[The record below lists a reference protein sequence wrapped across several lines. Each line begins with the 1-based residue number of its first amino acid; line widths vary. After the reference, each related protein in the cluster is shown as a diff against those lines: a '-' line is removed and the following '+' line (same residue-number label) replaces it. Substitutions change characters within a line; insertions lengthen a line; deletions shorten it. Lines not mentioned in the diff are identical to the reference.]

1 VIAIEDRKK
10 NQLFWYENE
19 VYFSISIS
27 VFFNS
32 AFGTS
37 SIGTGFQ
44 VYFNKKSGFNTIQ
57 KQSKYFHHHESSPNN
72 LKKWLELKIKKKQL
86 FCYENEVYFSNSI
99 SVFLNSAF
107 GTSSTGTGFQVYFN
121 KKFGF
126 NTIQKPS
133 KYFHHHES
141 SPNNLKKWL
150 EFKIEKNQL
159 FCYENEVYFS
169 NSISVFLNSAFGTS
183 SSGTGF
189 QVYFN

>member
-1 VIAIEDRKK
+1 LELKIEKK
-10 NQLFWYENE
+10 NQLFRYENE

-27 VFFNS
+27 AFFK
-32 AFGTS
+32 S
-37 SIGTGFQ
+37 S
-44 VYFNKKSGFNTIQ
+44 
-57 KQSKYFHHHESSPNN
+57 
-72 LKKWLELKIKKKQL
+72 
-86 FCYENEVYFSNSI
+86 
-99 SVFLNSAF
+99 F
-107 GTSSTGTGFQVYFN
+107 GTSSTATGFQVYFN
-121 KKFGF
+121 KKFGLD
-126 NTIQKPS
+126 TIQKPS

-189 QVYFN
+189 QVYFNKKSGFDTIQKPSKYFHHHESSPNNLKKWLEFKIEKNQLFCYENEVYFSNSISVFLNSAFGTSSSGTGFQVYFN